1 MLITAVRLPSKHLL
15 RAGFWIK
22 APLWLGLL
30 ETIHASHRI
39 LDNLHEYCIVW
50 EQEQSGIG
58 QYLARNHRKG
68 ENTLTFTEAYSQ
80 QQTHTLTL

>member
-30 ETIHASHRI
+30 ETLHASHRI

-50 EQEQSGIG
+50 EPDRAVLG
-58 QYLARNHRKG
+58 QYVARN
-68 ENTLTFTEAYSQ
+68 LTERGGNVMT
-80 QQTHTLTL
+80 